1 MTGYLLDVNV
11 LIALMFP
18 NHESHKHVRPWFH
31 RNSDEGWATCPFTE
45 AAFVRIVS
53 NPSSFPDAVEPQE
66 AAALLEENL
75 RDARHRFWADDVS
88 FAKAVQP
95 FFKRLKGHKQVT
107 DAYLLGLALH
117 KRGKLVSLDQGILD
131 LLPAK
136 GMERDLVV
144 IL

>member
-1 MTGYLLDVNV
+1 MTGYLLDANV

-18 NHESHKHVRPWFH
+18 NHESHQHARAWFQ
-31 RNSDEGWATCPFTE
+31 RNSHEGWVTCPFTE

-53 NPSSFPDAVEPQE
+53 NAAVFPEAVELQQ
-66 AAALLEENL
+66 AVALLEENL
-75 RDARHRFWADDVS
+75 QDARHRFWADDVS
-88 FAKAVQP
+88 VAKAVQP

-117 KRGKLVSLDQGILD
+117 KKGRLVSLDRGILD

-144 IL
+144 LI